1 MMVEMLVE
9 EMVMRL
15 VAQWADGLADL
26 RAAALA

>member
-15 VAQWADGLADL
+15 AAQSADDLAEL